1 MAIPKDQLDENIVKE
16 EAQQF
21 NMMPE
26 LSPGADLPEQEPVQL
41 AASGVVRKATD
52 AVSEPIKRVAD
63 VINRPTPKGQEPM
76 ASVGEP
82 LVRVEETGDVLVRR
96 ATAEELANL

>member
-26 LSPGADLPEQEPVQL
+26 LSPGADLPEQEPVQ
-41 AASGVVRKATD
+41 
-52 AVSEPIKRVAD
+52 
-63 VINRPTPKGQEPM
+63 
-76 ASVGEP
+76 
-82 LVRVEETGDVLVRR
+82 
-96 ATAEELANL
+96 